1 MTREIVAVA
10 IALAVVI
17 SAYGLGMSHER
28 GRWQDRAA
36 GLQARYDT
44 ATALSVE
51 RARRLT
57 EAEAERAA
65 LASKLEEQADADDDA
80 GRVALPARSVQRID
94 AR

>member
-1 MTREIVAVA
+1 MTREIVAVGV
-10 IALAVVI
+10 ALALLGG
-17 SAYGLGMSHER
+17 AYGLGASHER

-36 GLQARYDT
+36 AQQARYDT

-65 LASKLEEQADADDDA
+65 LARQLEEQGDADDDA
-80 GRVALPARSVQRID
+80 GRVALPARSVRRID